1 MSIVYLLLLQA
12 APKRLRG
19 EARFLMIVSVK
30 RDREIFAHTNTNSSE
45 AIERNEAY
53 ESFWE

>member
-1 MSIVYLLLLQA
+1 
-12 APKRLRG
+12 
-19 EARFLMIVSVK
+19 MIVSVK